1 MDETTKVA
9 TRKMAFIDVLRG
21 LAAVLVYVFHQQIHT
36 FIGYPEKPIPQG
48 SLTWWFFLGAIDLG
62 KIAVAVFFCVSG
74 YLIPSTLTKPGAT
87 IRDFTIHRIFRL
99 YPAYW
104 VSIASRLV
112 VLLALGMTAN
122 LPTTFNLLA
131 NITMFQKFIGQQDM
145 IGVFWTLQI
154 ELVFYIVA
162 ALLAWRKLLT
172 QRWSIQL
179 TMMLLT
185 LVCAAGRYVTHKPL
199 PVAMFMAMSLM
210 WMADTLRASE
220 RGETTNAAV
229 KRAVVSTIIML
240 VPASLLGY
248 GDEGLR
254 YITSYLIAIGIFVLC
269 WAKRAAFEKSNI
281 LVHALGWLGDWSYG
295 IYLMHGT
302 LLILVAE
309 PLKKLTDCVWLTT
322 AGTLPVLL
330 LTSWLLYRYIEA
342 PMIRIGK
349 RVTKQIAG

>member
-9 TRKMAFIDVLRG
+9 ARKLAFIDVLRG

-112 VLLALGMTAN
+112 VLVSLGMTAN

-131 NITMFQKFIGQQDM
+131 NITMFQKFIGQQDL

-154 ELVFYIVA
+154 ELVFYIVT

-172 QRWSIQL
+172 KRWPIQL

-220 RGETTNAAV
+220 RGEVTNKDV
-229 KRAVVSTIIML
+229 NRAVVSTIIML
-240 VPASLLGY
+240 IPASLLGY
-248 GDEGLR
+248 GDEGIR
-254 YITSYLIAIGIFVLC
+254 YITSYLLAIGIFVIC

-281 LVHALGWLGDWSYG
+281 AMRALGWLGDWSYG

-309 PLKKLTDCVWLTT
+309 PLKKQTGSVWLTT
-322 AGTLPVLL
+322 LGTLPILL
-330 LTSWLLYRYIEA
+330 LTSWLLYRFIEA

-349 RVTKQIAG
+349 QVTKRIAG

>member
-1 MDETTKVA
+1 MDETTKVVA
-9 TRKMAFIDVLRG
+9 RKMAFIDVLRG

-112 VLLALGMTAN
+112 VLIFLGMTAN
-122 LPTTFNLLA
+122 LPTAFNLVA

-162 ALLAWRKLLT
+162 ALLAWRKFLT
-172 QRWSIQL
+172 WRWHIQL

-185 LVCAAGRYVTHKPL
+185 HVCAVGRYVTHKPL
-199 PVAMFMAMSLM
+199 PVAMFLAMSLM

-220 RGETTNAAV
+220 RGETTSSDV
-229 KRAVVSTIIML
+229 KRSVISIIFML

-248 GDEGLR
+248 GDEGIR
-254 YITSYLIAIGIFVLC
+254 YITSYLLAIGIFVIC
-269 WAKRAAFEKSNI
+269 WAKRAMFEKSNTAMR
-281 LVHALGWLGDWSYG
+281 VLGWLGDWSYG

-302 LLILVAE
+302 LLILIAE
-309 PLKKLTDCVWLTT
+309 PLKRQTGNVWLTT
-322 AGTLPVLL
+322 LGTLPVLL
-330 LTSWLLYRYIEA
+330 LTSWLLHRFIEA

-349 RVTKQIAG
+349 QLTRRIAS

>member
-1 MDETTKVA
+1 MDESTKVA
-9 TRKMAFIDVLRG
+9 MRKMAFIDVLRG

-48 SLTWWFFLGAIDLG
+48 SVTWWLFLGAIDLG

-112 VLLALGMTAN
+112 ILLALGMTGN
-122 LPTTFNLLA
+122 LPTAFNLVA

-172 QRWSIQL
+172 QRWPIQL

-220 RGETTNAAV
+220 RGEATNAAV
-229 KRAVVSTIIML
+229 KRAVISMVIML

-248 GDEGLR
+248 GDEGPR
-254 YITSYLIAIGIFVLC
+254 YITSYLISIGIFVFC
-269 WAKRAAFEKSNI
+269 WAKRSAFEKSNI
-281 LVHALGWLGDWSYG
+281 LMRVLGWLGDWSYG
-295 IYLMHGT
+295 IYLMHGS
-302 LLILVAE
+302 LLILIAQ
-309 PLKKLTDCVWLTT
+309 PLKNLTNNVWLTT
-322 AGTLPVLL
+322 AGTLPLLL
-330 LTSWLLYRYIEA
+330 LTSWLLYRFVEA

-349 RVTKQIAG
+349 LVTKHHAV

>member
-9 TRKMAFIDVLRG
+9 VRKLAFIDVLRG

-112 VLLALGMTAN
+112 VLVSLGMTAN

-131 NITMFQKFIGQQDM
+131 NITMFQKFIGQQDL

-154 ELVFYIVA
+154 ELVFYIVT

-172 QRWSIQL
+172 KRWPIQL

-220 RGETTNAAV
+220 RGEVTNKDV
-229 KRAVVSTIIML
+229 NRAVVSTIIML
-240 VPASLLGY
+240 IPASLLGY
-248 GDEGLR
+248 GDEGIR
-254 YITSYLIAIGIFVLC
+254 YITSYLLAIGIFVIC

-281 LVHALGWLGDWSYG
+281 AMRALGWLGDWSYG

-309 PLKKLTDCVWLTT
+309 PLKKQTGSVWLTT
-322 AGTLPVLL
+322 LGTLPILL
-330 LTSWLLYRYIEA
+330 LTSWLLYRFIEA

-349 RVTKQIAG
+349 QVTKRIAG

>member
-1 MDETTKVA
+1 MDETTKVTA
-9 TRKMAFIDVLRG
+9 RKMAFIDVLRG

-104 VSIASRLV
+104 VSIAARLV
-112 VLLALGMTAN
+112 VLVALGMTAN

-131 NITMFQKFIGQQDM
+131 NITMFQKFIGQQDF

-162 ALLAWRKLLT
+162 AVLAWRKLLSC
-172 QRWSIQL
+172 RWPIQL

-220 RGETTNAAV
+220 RGEASGSDV
-229 KRAVVSTIIML
+229 RRAVASVIAML
-240 VPASLLGY
+240 IPASLLGY
-248 GDEGLR
+248 GDEGPR
-254 YITSYLIAIGIFVLC
+254 YITTYLLAIGVFVAC
-269 WAKRAAFEKSNI
+269 WAKRAAFEKSNKAMR
-281 LVHALGWLGDWSYG
+281 ALGWLGDWSYG

-302 LLILVAE
+302 LQILIAE
-309 PLKKLTDCVWLTT
+309 PLKEQTGNVWLTT
-322 AGTLPVLL
+322 LVTLPTLL
-330 LTSWLLYRYIEA
+330 FVSWMVYRFIEA

-349 RVTKQIAG
+349 QLTKRIAG

>member
-9 TRKMAFIDVLRG
+9 ARKMAFIDVLRG
-21 LAAVLVYVFHQQIHT
+21 LAAMLVYVFHQQIHT
-36 FIGYPEKPIPQG
+36 FIGYPETPIQQG
-48 SLTWWFFLGAIDLG
+48 SVTWWFFLGAIDLG

-104 VSIASRLV
+104 VSIASRMV
-112 VLLALGMTAN
+112 VLIALGMTAN

-172 QRWSIQL
+172 QRWPIQL
-179 TMMLLT
+179 TMMVLT
-185 LVCAAGRYVTHKPL
+185 LICAAGRYVTHKPL

-220 RGETTNAAV
+220 RAEATNAAV
-229 KRAVVSTIIML
+229 KRAVVSTIVML
-240 VPASLLGY
+240 VPTRLLGY
-248 GDEGLR
+248 SDEGPR
-254 YITSYLIAIGIFVLC
+254 YITSYLIAIGIFVFC
-269 WAKRAAFEKSNI
+269 WVKRAAFEKSNI
-281 LVHALGWLGDWSYG
+281 LMRALGWLGDWSYG

-302 LLILVAE
+302 LLILIAQ
-309 PLKKLTDCVWLTT
+309 PLKNLTNNVWLTT
-322 AGTLPVLL
+322 AGTLPLLL
-330 LTSWLLYRYIEA
+330 LTSWLLYRFIEA

-349 RVTKQIAG
+349 QVTKRNAV

>member
-1 MDETTKVA
+1 MDETTKVTA
-9 TRKMAFIDVLRG
+9 RKMAFIDVLRG

-36 FIGYPEKPIPQG
+36 FVGYPEKPIPQG

-104 VSIASRLV
+104 VSIAARLV
-112 VLLALGMTAN
+112 VLVALGMTAN

-162 ALLAWRKLLT
+162 AVLAWRKLLWC
-172 QRWSIQL
+172 RWPIQL

-185 LVCAAGRYVTHKPL
+185 FVCAAGRYVTHKPL

-220 RGETTNAAV
+220 RGEASGSDV
-229 KRAVVSTIIML
+229 RRAVASMIAML
-240 VPASLLGY
+240 IPASFLGY
-248 GDEGLR
+248 GDEGPR
-254 YITSYLIAIGIFVLC
+254 YITSYLIAIGIFVVC
-269 WAKRAAFEKSNI
+269 WAKRATFEKSNI
-281 LVHALGWLGDWSYG
+281 GLRALGWLGDWSYG

-302 LLILVAE
+302 LLILIAE
-309 PLKKLTDCVWLTT
+309 PLKKQTGNVWLTT
-322 AGTLPVLL
+322 LVTLPTLL
-330 LTSWLLYRYIEA
+330 FISWMVYRFIEA

-349 RVTKQIAG
+349 QLTKRIAR

>member
-9 TRKMAFIDVLRG
+9 ARKMAFIDVLRG
-21 LAAVLVYVFHQQIHT
+21 LASVLVYVFHQQIHT
-36 FIGYPEKPIPQG
+36 FIGYPEKPIPAG
-48 SLTWWFFLGAIDLG
+48 SVTWWLFLGAIDLG

-87 IRDFTIHRIFRL
+87 IREFTIHRLFRL

-112 VLLALGMTAN
+112 ILLALGMTAN

-162 ALLAWRKLLT
+162 AFLAWRKLLT
-172 QRWSIQL
+172 QRWPIQL

-185 LVCAAGRYVTHKPL
+185 LICAAGRYVTHKPL

-220 RGETTNAAV
+220 RGEVTGAAV
-229 KRAVVSTIIML
+229 KRAIIGMIVML

-248 GDEGLR
+248 GDEGPR
-254 YITSYLIAIGIFVLC
+254 YITSYLIAIGIFVFC

-281 LVHALGWLGDWSYG
+281 LMRALGWLGDWSYG
-295 IYLMHGT
+295 IYLMHGS
-302 LLILVAE
+302 LLILIAQ
-309 PLKKLTDCVWLTT
+309 PLKNLTNNVWLTT
-322 AGTLPVLL
+322 AGTLPLL
-330 LTSWLLYRYIEA
+330 LLASWLLYRYIEA

-349 RVTKQIAG
+349 QVTKRNAV